1 MPKRTRRTD
10 LSALVEKYQGL
21 SIVSEIEHN
30 LLSANRS
37 KHNIED
43 LVLND
48 LYDEKNYCL
57 EKYQGLKDSLKDDGF
72 LVPLIIVESKENK
85 FEIIN
90 GVKRYLLAKEL
101 GYKEM
106 PCVLAELSIE
116 RKFAYIIQNIC
127 SEGDCPLVKTKAF
140 LTLEEKYGY
149 SDMDISKISSLSLNQ
164 VRNIK
169 RLSSLPEFL
178 KEGVRDFTLSYSEA
192 RALLNLP
199 ETKQHELYDQIK
211 MGMLSVRDLEKIKRQ
226 HIGRLKK
233 RKVTLKNKRVT
244 ITFASV
250 EEAKKF
256 YPMIEKEF
264 SD

>member
-21 SIVSEIEHN
+21 DIVSEIEHN

-37 KHNIED
+37 NHKVDD

-48 LYDEKNYCL
+48 LYNEKNYCL
-57 EKYQGLKDSLKDDGF
+57 EKYQGLQDSLRDDGF
-72 LVPLIIVESKENK
+72 LVPLILVKREDDK

-90 GVKRYLLAKEL
+90 GVKRYLLGKKL
-101 GYKEM
+101 GYSEM
-106 PCVLAELSIE
+106 PCVLADLNQE
-116 RKFAYIIQNIC
+116 RKHAYIIQNIL
-127 SEGDCPLVKTKAF
+127 SEGDCPLVKTEAF
-140 LTLEEKYGY
+140 LTLEKKYNY
-149 SDMDISKISSLSLNQ
+149 SDIEIAKISSLSLNQ
-164 VRNIK
+164 VRNLK

-199 ETKQHELYDQIK
+199 ENKQKELYEQIRN
-211 MGMLSVRDLEKIKRQ
+211 GMLSVRDLEKIKRL
-226 HIGRLKK
+226 HIGNSRK

-244 ITFASV
+244 ISFATA

-256 YPMIEKEF
+256 YPMIVKEF